1 MGKHGRSKDIRLV
14 RGQRREFGKDGGRLS
29 TKSLPLIG
37 SLALNFLL
45 ALWLMNN
52 YFYDQPFRNYVDLT
66 LGQIGLYLILTL
78 GIGGGS
84 SLGYV
89 VLKRNHPS
97 EQGILSELPKADLSQ
112 TNTGDHS
119 RTQTVF
125 RLLSYMKISC
135 PYA

>member
-1 MGKHGRSKDIRLV
+1 MGKHGRSKDIRLD
-14 RGQRREFGKDGGRLS
+14 RGQRQAFGKDGGRLL

-66 LGQIGLYLILTL
+66 LGQIGPYLILLL
-78 GIGGGS
+78 GVGGGS

-89 VLKRNHPS
+89 FSTFLKRTPTEHPTEHPT
-97 EQGILSELPKADLSQ
+97 EQGILSKLPKADLSQ
-112 TNTGDHS
+112 TKTGEHS
-119 RTQTVF
+119 RTQ
-125 RLLSYMKISC
+125 
-135 PYA
+135 